1 MSASGVTAW
10 LCFLSQHAL
19 YLLTVM
25 TVLAEW
31 VKMYA
36 FNTTQ
41 GKKVDLLTLNFVF
54 HFNFT
59 WEDFVLQ
66 KQWQC
71 FRQIH

>member
-19 YLLTVM
+19 YLLTLM
-25 TVLAEW
+25 TVLVEW

-36 FNTTQ
+36 FNTKQ
-41 GKKVDLLTLNFVF
+41 GKKFDLNFVF

-59 WEDFVLQ
+59 WEDF
-66 KQWQC
+66 
-71 FRQIH
+71 I

>member
-19 YLLTVM
+19 YRLTVM

-41 GKKVDLLTLNFVF
+41 GKKVDLLGRFCFAETVTVF
-54 HFNFT
+54 QT
-59 WEDFVLQ
+59 E
-66 KQWQC
+66 
-71 FRQIH
+71 IH